1 MALIERVETGTG
13 KANGL
18 VWDQIQPGQVITVDV
33 SKRLHEMICE
43 LCDYEAT
50 GLDPREVEQLINES
64 KSIQEAAE
72 WK

>member
-18 VWDQIQPGQVITVDV
+18 VWDQIQPGQVITDDV
-33 SKRLHEMICE
+33 FKRIQEMICA
-43 LCDYEAT
+43 LYDYEAT

>member
-1 MALIERVETGTG
+1 MALIERDRHGMG

-18 VWDQIQPGQVITVDV
+18 VWDQIQPGQVITADV